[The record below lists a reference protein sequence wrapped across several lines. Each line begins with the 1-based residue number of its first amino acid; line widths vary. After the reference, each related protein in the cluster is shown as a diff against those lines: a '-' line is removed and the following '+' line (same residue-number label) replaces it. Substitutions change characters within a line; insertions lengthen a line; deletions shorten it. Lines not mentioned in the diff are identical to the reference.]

1 MDRNDYMAKTLYSLM
16 LSEEVVNAVDILAHR
31 TGLTRSALVNKILA
45 EYVSL
50 ETPENT
56 VSNILRSMESL
67 FSPQSELVPLFSP
80 NSKTMSIKSSLAYK
94 YRPTVRYEVDLDP
107 TLSNKMG
114 NLTVIFRTQS
124 AALISELTEF
134 LKLWVRIENK
144 LLSPITGKILECAL
158 FDGKFIRPLMLPD
171 LRKIDSEDIAR
182 EINNY
187 ISLFDSCL
195 KAYLRGDINEYGILE
210 NYRLS
215 INTRKFLI

>member
-1 MDRNDYMAKTLYSLM
+1 MAKTLYSLM

-45 EYVSL
+45 EYVSF
-50 ETPENT
+50 ETPETT
-56 VSNILRSMESL
+56 VSNILREMESL
-67 FSPQSELVPLFSP
+67 FAPQSELVPLFSP
-80 NSKTMSIKSSLAYK
+80 NSKSMSIKSSLAYK

-107 TLSNKMG
+107 SLKNMMG
-114 NLTVIFRTQS
+114 SLTVVFRTQS
-124 AALISELTEF
+124 VSLINELTEF

-158 FDGKFIRPLMLPD
+158 YDGKFIRPLMLPD
-171 LRKIDSEDIAR
+171 LQKVSSEDIAR

-195 KAYLRGDINEYGILE
+195 KAYLRRDINEYGILE

-215 INTRKFLI
+215 LNSRKFLI

>member
-16 LSEEVVNAVDILAHR
+16 LSEDVVNAVDILAHR

-50 ETPENT
+50 ETPENMIN
-56 VSNILRSMESL
+56 NILREMESL
-67 FSPQSELVPLFSP
+67 FTPQSELVPLFSP

-107 TLSNKMG
+107 SLTDKMG
-114 NLTVIFRTQS
+114 NLTVVFRTQS
-124 AALISELTEF
+124 VSLIGELTEF

-158 FDGKFIRPLMLPD
+158 YDGKFIRPLMLPD
-171 LRKIDSEDIAR
+171 LRKVNSEDIAG
-182 EINNY
+182 EINTY
-187 ISLFDSCL
+187 INLFDSCL
-195 KAYLRGDINEYGILE
+195 KAYLSGELNEYGILE

-215 INTRKFLI
+215 LKDRKFII